1 MINDPYTYED
11 GTLKNK
17 LNIRDH
23 HELRKAEADIGFL
36 KLINVDSVR
45 SDKLNEELLCD
56 IHYHIFENIFDWAG
70 KYRIVPV
77 YKTELVIPGISLRY
91 ADVGSI
97 GKELKKQMFDL
108 NMINWPLDDIDQLVY
123 TFARK
128 IAVMWK
134 IHPFRDGNTR
144 TFLSFAYIFAKA
156 NGFPFDMELFT
167 KELNRTHDENGK
179 VINYSVR
186 DRFVLASL
194 DDDHYPE
201 VGPLASLFKVAI
213 KSYNDNLDKGTAK

>member
-1 MINDPYTYED
+1 MKDPYTYED

-23 HELRKAEADIGFL
+23 QELRQAEADIGFL
-36 KLINVDSVR
+36 KLINIDSV
-45 SDKLNEELLCD
+45 KANGLNEDLLSR

-70 KYRIVPV
+70 RYRTVPV

-97 GKELKKQMFDL
+97 GKELKKQMIEL
-108 NMINWPLDDIDQLVY
+108 NMINWPLEDRDQLAY

-156 NGFPFDMELFT
+156 NGFPFDIELFT
-167 KELNRTHDENGK
+167 KELNRKHDENGK
-179 VINYSVR
+179 VVNYSVR

-201 VGPLASLFKVAI
+201 VGPLASLFKAAMI
-213 KSYNDNLDKGTAK
+213 SYEDNMKKNVGK

>member
-23 HELRKAEADIGFL
+23 QELRKAEADIGFL
-36 KLINVDSVR
+36 KLINVDSVK
-45 SDKLNEELLCD
+45 SDKFNEELLRD
-56 IHYHIFENIFDWAG
+56 IHYHIFENIFEWAG
-70 KYRIVPV
+70 EYRTVPV

-97 GKELKKQMFDL
+97 GKELRKQMIEL
-108 NMINWPLDDIDQLVY
+108 NMTEWDLDNIDKLAY

-144 TFLSFAYIFAKA
+144 TFLSFAYIFAKE

-167 KELNRTHDENGK
+167 KELNRKHDEDGK

-201 VGPLASLFKVAI
+201 VGPLASLFKAAI
-213 KSYNDNLDKGTAK
+213 NTYNNNNSMNK

>member
-23 HELRKAEADIGFL
+23 QELRKAEADIGFL
-36 KLINVDSVR
+36 KLINVDSVKAE
-45 SDKLNEELLCD
+45 KLNEELLCD

-70 KYRIVPV
+70 KYRTVPV

-97 GKELKKQMFDL
+97 GKELKKQMAEL
-108 NMINWPLDDIDQLVY
+108 NMINWPLDDINQLAY

-167 KELNRTHDENGK
+167 KELNRTHDEDGK

-201 VGPLASLFKVAI
+201 VGPLASLFKAAI

>member
-1 MINDPYTYED
+1 MIE
-11 GTLKNK
+11 
-17 LNIRDH
+17 LNMTEWDLDNI
-23 HELRKAEADIGFL
+23 
-36 KLINVDSVR
+36 
-45 SDKLNEELLCD
+45 DKL
-56 IHYHIFENIFDWAG
+56 A
-70 KYRIVPV
+70 
-77 YKTELVIPGISLRY
+77 
-91 ADVGSI
+91 
-97 GKELKKQMFDL
+97 
-108 NMINWPLDDIDQLVY
+108 Y

-144 TFLSFAYIFAKA
+144 TFLSFAYIFAKE

-167 KELNRTHDENGK
+167 KELNRKHDEDGK

-201 VGPLASLFKVAI
+201 VGPLASLFKAAI
-213 KSYNDNLDKGTAK
+213 NTYNNNNSMNK

>member
-70 KYRIVPV
+70 KYRTVPV

-97 GKELKKQMFDL
+97 GKELKKQMVDL